1 MGNIIKTNLH
11 KCVLATLFLC
21 FGLVSCDSY
30 YENLVLE
37 GQMLGKWYNEELTEE
52 KHVYNEYEF
61 YHNGGWI
68 FTSVEN
74 DSVVVKT
81 DKGYYSYFLRGKV
94 ISESQI
100 QIHDFIIH
108 IDYLPKDILAGEYVS
123 CQCLRLDLGE

>member
-1 MGNIIKTNLH
+1 MGNFIKTNLH

-37 GQMLGKWYNEELTEE
+37 GQMVGKWYNEELNDE

-74 DSVVVKT
+74 DSVVKT
-81 DKGYYSYFLRGKV
+81 DKGYYDLVFGRLYMSSATEPFSTYDVEINDNNVMTISYNGVPSSYKRK
-94 ISESQI
+94 
-100 QIHDFIIH
+100 
-108 IDYLPKDILAGEYVS
+108 
-123 CQCLRLDLGE
+123 

>member
-11 KCVLATLFLC
+11 KCVLAALFFC
-21 FGLVSCDSY
+21 FGLMSCESY
-30 YENLVLE
+30 YDNLVLE

-81 DKGYYSYFLRGKV
+81 DKGYYDVIFGRLYMSSTAEPFSTYDVEINDDVMVITYNGEPSSYMRK
-94 ISESQI
+94 
-100 QIHDFIIH
+100 
-108 IDYLPKDILAGEYVS
+108 
-123 CQCLRLDLGE
+123 